1 ALDFGRDA
9 QAFLQE
15 QRRRHGDVFTV
26 HLAGKYLTFILDP
39 LLYPSVVKQGRQ
51 LDFHQFTDTVAP
63 PTFGYPP
70 VRKGFPGLHEQFI
83 RSFQLMQGEHLG
95 VLTESMMGHLMLVL
109 RQDHLC
115 AGGGGW
121 KSGSLFD
128 FCSSVMFEATF
139 LTIFGGP
146 ERGRRHEGMED
157 MREDFQRFDR
167 MFPLLIAQVGGH
179 SVMWEVIVSCDSVR
193 VPTASS
199 PRWEVIVSM
208 FPLLIPQCPC
218 SHCSSP
224 RWEVIVSMFPLL
236 IPQCPCS
243 HCSSPRWE
251 VIVSMFPLLIP
262 QVGGHSVMWEVIVS
276 CDSVRVPTAHP
287 PGGRWEVIVSCD
299 SVRVPTA
306 HPQVPI
312 GLLGRTRAVRSKLID
327 RFLPDRMSSW
337 TGTSQMIK
345 TRSKLLEQHASLR
358 DTDKG
363 AHHFAIL
370 WASVGNTVPAC
381 FWVLYFL
388 LRDPEALQAVQQ
400 EVLEVL
406 RLSGG
411 KFSPEED
418 LTLSREQLDSMVLL
432 ESSISEGLRL
442 SSASTNIRVSQE
454 DFSLRLDEERSASV
468 RKGDMIALYPQ
479 SMHMDPEIYQDPQSF
494 RYDRFV
500 QDGRVKTDFYKSGQK
515 LKFFLMPFGSGAS
528 MCPGRYFAV
537 YEIKQFLSLVLLYLD
552 LDLQPGQNR
561 VSLDYSRVGLGILLP
576 DADVRFHYRLRAASQ
591 SPAE

>member
-1 ALDFGRDA
+1 M
-9 QAFLQE
+9 
-15 QRRRHGDVFTV
+15 
-26 HLAGKYLTFILDP
+26 
-39 LLYPSVVKQGRQ
+39 S
-51 LDFHQFTDTVAP
+51 
-63 PTFGYPP
+63 
-70 VRKGFPGLHEQFI
+70 
-83 RSFQLMQGEHLG
+83 
-95 VLTESMMGHLMLVL
+95 
-109 RQDHLC
+109 
-115 AGGGGW
+115 
-121 KSGSLFD
+121 
-128 FCSSVMFEATF
+128 
-139 LTIFGGP
+139 
-146 ERGRRHEGMED
+146 
-157 MREDFQRFDR
+157 
-167 MFPLLIAQVGGH
+167 MFPLLIA
-179 SVMWEVIVSCDSVR
+179 
-193 VPTASS
+193 
-199 PRWEVIVSM
+199 
-208 FPLLIPQCPC
+208 
-218 SHCSSP
+218 
-224 RWEVIVSMFPLL
+224 
-236 IPQCPCS
+236 
-243 HCSSPRWE
+243 
-251 VIVSMFPLLIP
+251 
-262 QVGGHSVMWEVIVS
+262 
-276 CDSVRVPTAHP
+276 
-287 PGGRWEVIVSCD
+287 
-299 SVRVPTA
+299 
-306 HPQVPI
+306 QVPI

-337 TGTSQMIK
+337 TGTSQLIK
-345 TRSKLLEQHASLR
+345 AQSKLLEQHASLR

-370 WASVGNTVPAC
+370 WASVGNTVPVC

-468 RKGDMIALYPQ
+468 RKGDVIALYPQ

-528 MCPGRYFAV
+528 MCPGRYFAIN
-537 YEIKQFLSLVLLYLD
+537 EIKQFLSLVLLYLD

-561 VSLDYSRVGLGILLP
+561 VSLDYSRAGLGILQP
-576 DADVRFHYRLRAASQ
+576 DADVRFHYRLRGASQ
-591 SPAE
+591 SPADSIHRKESQTLLPAPSTGRSPRPSCQPHPQEGVPLHPQEGVPDPPASSIHRKESQTLLSTPSTGRSPRPSCQLHPQEGDPDPPVSPIHRKETQFPDPPVSPIHRKESLTLLSAPSTGRSPRPSCQLHPQEGVP

>member
-1 ALDFGRDA
+1 MMMSPVLLLLLLGLLCFICLRRKRRPGEAPLVSGWIPFLGRALDFGRDA

-39 LLYPSVVKQGRQ
+39 LLYPSVVRQGRQ
-51 LDFHQFTDTVAP
+51 LDFHQFADTVAP

-70 VRKGFPGLHEQFI
+70 VRKGFPGLSEQII

-95 VLTESMMGHLMLVL
+95 VLTESMMGNLMLVL

-121 KSGSLFD
+121 TSGSIFD
-128 FCSSVMFEATF
+128 FCNSVMFEATF

-167 MFPLLIAQVGGH
+167 MFPLLIAQV
-179 SVMWEVIVSCDSVR
+179 
-193 VPTASS
+193 
-199 PRWEVIVSM
+199 
-208 FPLLIPQCPC
+208 
-218 SHCSSP
+218 
-224 RWEVIVSMFPLL
+224 
-236 IPQCPCS
+236 
-243 HCSSPRWE
+243 
-251 VIVSMFPLLIP
+251 
-262 QVGGHSVMWEVIVS
+262 
-276 CDSVRVPTAHP
+276 
-287 PGGRWEVIVSCD
+287 
-299 SVRVPTA
+299 
-306 HPQVPI
+306 PI

-337 TGTSQMIK
+337 TGTSQLIK

-388 LRDPEALQAVQQ
+388 LRDPEALQAVRQ

-406 RLSGG
+406 RQSGG
-411 KFSPEED
+411 EFSPEKD
-418 LTLSREQLDSMVLL
+418 LALSREQLDSMVLL

-454 DFSLRLDEERSASV
+454 DFSLRLNAERSVSV
-468 RKGDMIALYPQ
+468 RKGDVIALYPQ
-479 SMHMDPEIYQDPQSF
+479 SMHMDPDIYQDPQSF

-515 LKFFLMPFGSGAS
+515 LKFFLMPFGSGTS

-537 YEIKQFLSLVLLYLD
+537 NEIKQFLSLVLLYLD

-561 VSLDYSRVGLGILLP
+561 VSLDYGRAGLGILLP
-576 DADVRFHYRLRAASQ
+576 NADVRFHYRLRAASQ

>member
-1 ALDFGRDA
+1 MMMMSPVLLLLLLGLLCFICLRRKRRPGEPPLVSGWIPFLGRALDFGRDA

-39 LLYPSVVKQGRQ
+39 LLYPSVVRQGRQ
-51 LDFHQFTDTVAP
+51 LDFHQFADTVAP

-70 VRKGFPGLHEQFI
+70 VRKGFPGLSEQII

-95 VLTESMMGHLMLVL
+95 VLTESMM
-109 RQDHLC
+109 
-115 AGGGGW
+115 
-121 KSGSLFD
+121 
-128 FCSSVMFEATF
+128 
-139 LTIFGGP
+139 GP

-167 MFPLLIAQVGGH
+167 MFPLLIA
-179 SVMWEVIVSCDSVR
+179 
-193 VPTASS
+193 
-199 PRWEVIVSM
+199 
-208 FPLLIPQCPC
+208 
-218 SHCSSP
+218 
-224 RWEVIVSMFPLL
+224 
-236 IPQCPCS
+236 
-243 HCSSPRWE
+243 
-251 VIVSMFPLLIP
+251 
-262 QVGGHSVMWEVIVS
+262 
-276 CDSVRVPTAHP
+276 
-287 PGGRWEVIVSCD
+287 
-299 SVRVPTA
+299 
-306 HPQVPI
+306 QVPI

-337 TGTSQMIK
+337 TGTSQLIK

-388 LRDPEALQAVQQ
+388 LRDPEALQAVRQ

-406 RLSGG
+406 RQSGG
-411 KFSPEED
+411 EFSPEKD
-418 LTLSREQLDSMVLL
+418 LALSREQLDSMVLL

-454 DFSLRLDEERSASV
+454 DFSLRLDAEHSVSV
-468 RKGDMIALYPQ
+468 RKGDVIALYPQ
-479 SMHMDPEIYQDPQSF
+479 SMHMDPDIYQDPQSF

-515 LKFFLMPFGSGAS
+515 LKFFLMPFGSGTS

-537 YEIKQFLSLVLLYLD
+537 NEIKQFLSLVLLYLD

-561 VSLDYSRVGLGILLP
+561 VSLDYGRAGLGILLP
-576 DADVRFHYRLRAASQ
+576 NADVRFHYRLRAASQ

>member
-51 LDFHQFTDTVAP
+51 LDFHEFTDTVAP

-70 VRKGFPGLHEQFI
+70 VRKGFPGLSEQII

-95 VLTESMMGHLMLVL
+95 VLTESMMGNLMLVL

-121 KSGSLFD
+121 KSGSMFD

-167 MFPLLIAQVGGH
+167 MFPLLIAQV
-179 SVMWEVIVSCDSVR
+179 
-193 VPTASS
+193 
-199 PRWEVIVSM
+199 
-208 FPLLIPQCPC
+208 
-218 SHCSSP
+218 
-224 RWEVIVSMFPLL
+224 
-236 IPQCPCS
+236 
-243 HCSSPRWE
+243 
-251 VIVSMFPLLIP
+251 
-262 QVGGHSVMWEVIVS
+262 
-276 CDSVRVPTAHP
+276 
-287 PGGRWEVIVSCD
+287 
-299 SVRVPTA
+299 
-306 HPQVPI
+306 PI

-337 TGTSQMIK
+337 TGTSQLIK

-432 ESSISEGLRL
+432 ALLYHRVRVDVTCQHLGPDVWSPVETLQVQRSDPSPGPGEQPP
-442 SSASTNIRVSQE
+442 VSQE
-454 DFSLRLDEERSASV
+454 LELGGQHGE
-468 RKGDMIALYPQ
+468 LY
-479 SMHMDPEIYQDPQSF
+479 
-494 RYDRFV
+494 
-500 QDGRVKTDFYKSGQK
+500 G
-515 LKFFLMPFGSGAS
+515 GSTTS
-528 MCPGRYFAV
+528 
-537 YEIKQFLSLVLLYLD
+537 
-552 LDLQPGQNR
+552 
-561 VSLDYSRVGLGILLP
+561 
-576 DADVRFHYRLRAASQ
+576 
-591 SPAE
+591 